1 MIRIIIRNG
10 GISMRQESKTTEFK
24 REYTDDLKY
33 AVVAFANTDGGKIYI
48 GINDDGS
55 VQGIQN
61 ADGTMLRITNMVRD
75 VVRPDVT
82 MFTECVTEEM
92 DGKTVIVLNVQ
103 RGTARPYYLSGKGV
117 RPEGVY
123 IRQGASTVPASET
136 AILNMIK
143 ETSGDC
149 YEDARSLNQQLTFE
163 KATDYFAKRKL
174 PFGEQQKRT
183 LNIIGADGTYT
194 NLGMLLSDQCVHTIK
209 LAVFDGSKKSVFRD
223 RKELTGSLLTQ
234 LEDAYAYIDQFNRT
248 RAEFNGLDRID
259 RRDYPAEALRE
270 ALLNAITHRDYSFSG
285 STLISIFDDRIEFV
299 TIGGLVRGL
308 TFDDIMLG
316 VSALRNPNLAN
327 VFYRLKLIEAYGT
340 GILKINESYADCAVK
355 PQFEVTDNAFKITLP
370 NINYTG
376 ERKDVPATASL
387 KVTNKANRQEI
398 LLRLTENQGYIVRK
412 DVEAELKVS
421 QATAILILR
430 DMVEKG
436 LLIKEGCGK
445 QQKYRIAE

>member
-1 MIRIIIRNG
+1 
-10 GISMRQESKTTEFK
+10 MRLEGKTTEFK
-24 REYTDDLKY
+24 REHTGDLKY

-55 VQGIQN
+55 LQGVRN
-61 ADGTMLRITNMVRD
+61 ADETMLQVTNMIRD

-82 MFTECVTEEM
+82 MFTECAVEEM
-92 DGKTVIVLNVQ
+92 DGLPVVVVTVQ
-103 RGTARPYYLSGKGV
+103 RGTARPYYLAGKGI

-123 IRQGASTVPASET
+123 IRQGASSVPASET

-149 YEDARSLNQQLTFE
+149 YEDARSLNQQLTFH
-163 KATDYFAKRKL
+163 KAEDYFAKRNL
-174 PFGEQQKRT
+174 PFEDQQKRT
-183 LNIIGADGTYT
+183 LNIIGADGTYS

-209 LAVFDGSKKSVFRD
+209 LAVFEGSKKSVFRD

-234 LEDAYAYIDQFNRT
+234 LEDAYAYIEQFNRT
-248 RAEFNGLDRID
+248 RAEFEGLARID
-259 RRDYPAEALRE
+259 KRDYPVEALRE

-308 TFDDIMLG
+308 TYNDIMLG
-316 VSALRNPNLAN
+316 VSALRNQKLAN

-340 GILKINESYADCAVK
+340 GILKINENYAECTVK

-370 NINYTG
+370 NINY
-376 ERKDVPATASL
+376 ATAHREQPTAPA
-387 KVTNKANRQEI
+387 KVGKKADRKEI
-398 LLRLTENQGYIVRK
+398 VLRLAEKQGYIVRK
-412 DVEAELKVS
+412 DIETELKVS
-421 QATAILILR
+421 QSTAILLLR
-430 DMVEKG
+430 DMVDSG
-436 LLIKEGCGK
+436 LLVKLKDGK
-445 QQKYRIAE
+445 QMKYRVTE

>member
-1 MIRIIIRNG
+1 
-10 GISMRQESKTTEFK
+10 MRLENKTTEFM

-55 VQGIQN
+55 AQGVKD
-61 ADGTMLRITNMVRD
+61 ADGTMLRITNMIRD

-82 MFTECVTEEM
+82 MFTECAVEEI
-92 DGKTVIVLNVQ
+92 DGQSVIVVNVQ

-123 IRQGASTVPASET
+123 IRQGTSSVPASET

-149 YEDARSLNQQLTFE
+149 YEDARSINQQLTFE
-163 KATDYFAKRKL
+163 KADAFFASRKVS
-174 PFGEQQKRT
+174 FGEQQKRT
-183 LNIIGADGTYT
+183 RNIIGADGTYT

-209 LAVFDGSKKSVFRD
+209 LAVFDGSKKTVFRD

-234 LEDAYAYIDQFNRT
+234 LENAYSYIDQFNRT
-248 RAEFNGLDRID
+248 RAEFEGLDRID
-259 RRDYPAEALRE
+259 KRDYPAEALRE

-308 TFDDIMLG
+308 SFNDIMLG
-316 VSALRNPNLAN
+316 VSALRNQKLAN
-327 VFYRLKLIEAYGT
+327 VFYRLHLIEAYGT
-340 GILKINESYADCAVK
+340 GILKINESYADCDVK

-370 NINYTG
+370 NINYAS
-376 ERKDVPATASL
+376 ERKELPTAPV
-387 KVTNKANRQEI
+387 KIGRKFDRKEI
-398 LLRLTENQGYIVRK
+398 VLQLTEKLGSITRK
-412 DVEAELKVS
+412 EVEAELS
-421 QATAILILR
+421 ISRASAILLLR
-430 DMVEKG
+430 EMVESG
-436 LLIKEGCGK
+436 LLIKDGAGNRC
-445 QQKYRIAE
+445 KYRIAE

>member
-1 MIRIIIRNG
+1 MIEN
-10 GISMRQESKTTEFK
+10 KTTEFK
-24 REYTDDLKY
+24 REYMDDIKY
-33 AVVAFANTDGGKIYI
+33 AVVAFANTEGGKLYI
-48 GINDDGS
+48 GIDDSGS
-55 VQGIQN
+55 IKGVEDTDDI
-61 ADGTMLRITNMVRD
+61 MLRITNMIRD
-75 VVRPDVT
+75 SIRPDVT
-82 MFTECVTEEM
+82 MFTECAIENME
-92 DGKTVIVLNVQ
+92 GKAVVVLTVQ
-103 RGTARPYYLSGKGV
+103 RGTSRPYYLAGKGI

-123 IRQGASTVPASET
+123 VRQSASSVPALET

-149 YEDARSLNQQLTFE
+149 YEAARSINQQLTFE
-163 KATDYFAKRKL
+163 KTENYFAKRNL
-174 PFGEQQKRT
+174 PLGDQQKRT

-223 RKELTGSLLTQ
+223 RKELCGSLLTQ
-234 LEDAYAYIDQFNRT
+234 LEDAYSYIDQFNRT
-248 RAEFNGLDRID
+248 RAEFEGLDRID
-259 RRDYPAEALRE
+259 KRDYPSEALRE

-316 VSALRNPNLAN
+316 VSALRNQNLAN

-370 NINYTG
+370 NINYGG
-376 ERKDVPATASL
+376 ERKDITAAAPT
-387 KVTNKANRQEI
+387 KVTDKTNRQEI
-398 LLRLTENQGYIVRK
+398 LLHLAEKQGYIVRK
-412 DVEAELKVS
+412 DVEAALKVS

-436 LLIKEGCGK
+436 LLIKEGSGK
-445 QQKYRIAE
+445 QQKYRVGE

>member
-1 MIRIIIRNG
+1 
-10 GISMRQESKTTEFK
+10 MRLENKTTEFK
-24 REYTDDLKY
+24 REYTGDLKY

-48 GINDDGS
+48 GINDEGS
-55 VQGIQN
+55 IQGVQN
-61 ADGTMLRITNMVRD
+61 TDATMLQVTNMIRD

-82 MFTECVTEEM
+82 MFTECAVEEM
-92 DGKTVIVLNVQ
+92 EGKSVVVVTIQ

-123 IRQGASTVPASET
+123 IRQGASSVPASET

-149 YEDARSLNQQLTFE
+149 YEDARSLNQQLTFD
-163 KATDYFAKRKL
+163 KAENYFSKRKL
-174 PFGEQQKRT
+174 PFGDQQKRT
-183 LNIIGADGTYT
+183 LNIIGADGTYS

-223 RKELTGSLLTQ
+223 RKELSGSLLTQ

-248 RAEFNGLDRID
+248 RAEFEGLVRID
-259 RRDYPAEALRE
+259 KRDYPAEALRE

-308 TFDDIMLG
+308 TYNDIMLG
-316 VSALRNPNLAN
+316 VSALRNQKLAN

-340 GILKINESYADCAVK
+340 GILKINESYADCNVK

-370 NINYTG
+370 NINYAG
-376 ERKDVPATASL
+376 ERKEQPTAPV
-387 KVTNKANRQEI
+387 KVKDKTDRKEI
-398 LLRLTENQGYIVRK
+398 VLRLAEKQGYIVRK
-412 DVEAELKVS
+412 DIENELNVS
-421 QATAILILR
+421 QSTAILLLR
-430 DMVEKG
+430 DMVESG
-436 LLIKEGCGK
+436 LLVKERNSK
-445 QQKYRIAE
+445 QIKYRIAE

>member
-1 MIRIIIRNG
+1 MVE
-10 GISMRQESKTTEFK
+10 SMTTELK
-24 REYTDDLKY
+24 REYTDDIKY
-33 AVVAFANTDGGKIYI
+33 AVVAFANTDGGKIYV

-55 VQGIQN
+55 VYGVGSTD
-61 ADGTMLRITNMVRD
+61 ATVLRITNMIRD
-75 VVRPDVT
+75 SIRPDVT
-82 MFTECVTEEM
+82 MFTECAVETME
-92 DGKTVIVLNVQ
+92 GKPVVVLTVQ
-103 RGTARPYYLSGKGV
+103 RGTARPYYLAGKGI

-123 IRQGASTVPASET
+123 VRQSSSSVPASES

-143 ETSGDC
+143 ETSGDR
-149 YEDARSLNQQLTFE
+149 YEDARSINQQLTFE
-163 KATDYFAKRKL
+163 KAENYFAKRNL
-174 PFGEQQKRT
+174 PFGDQQKRT
-183 LNIIGADGTYT
+183 LNIIGSDGTYT

-209 LAVFDGSKKSVFRD
+209 MAVFDGSRKSVFRD

-234 LEDAYAYIDQFNRT
+234 LEDAYSYIDQFNRT
-248 RAEFNGLDRID
+248 RAEFEGLDRID
-259 RRDYPAEALRE
+259 KRDYPGEALRE

-316 VSALRNPNLAN
+316 VSALRNQNLAN
-327 VFYRLKLIEAYGT
+327 VFYRLNLIEAYGT

-370 NINYTG
+370 NSNYAG
-376 ERKDVPATASL
+376 ERKDVIPPP
-387 KVTNKANRQEI
+387 KVKGKVDRQEI
-398 LLRLTENQGYIVRK
+398 LLRLAEERGYIVRK
-412 DVEAELKVS
+412 DVEGALKVS

-436 LLIKEGCGK
+436 LLIKEGSGK
-445 QQKYRIAE
+445 LQKYRIAE

>member
-1 MIRIIIRNG
+1 MI
-10 GISMRQESKTTEFK
+10 ETKTIEFK
-24 REYTDDLKY
+24 REYMDDIKY
-33 AVVAFANTDGGKIYI
+33 AVVAFANTDGGKIYV
-48 GINDDGS
+48 GVNDDGS
-55 VQGIQN
+55 IHGVEN
-61 ADGTMLRITNMVRD
+61 TDETMLRLTNMIRD
-75 VVRPDVT
+75 SIRPDVT
-82 MFTECVTEEM
+82 MFTECTVEAME
-92 DGKTVIVLNVQ
+92 GKAVVVLTVQ
-103 RGTARPYYLSGKGV
+103 RGTARPYYLAGKGI

-123 IRQGASTVPASET
+123 VRQSASSVPASET

-143 ETSGDC
+143 ETSGDR
-149 YEDARSLNQQLTFE
+149 YEDARSINQQLTFE
-163 KATDYFAKRKL
+163 KAESYFAKRNL
-174 PFGEQQKRT
+174 PLGDQQKRT
-183 LNIIGADGTYT
+183 LNIIGSDGTYT

-223 RKELTGSLLTQ
+223 RKELSGSLLTQ
-234 LEDAYAYIDQFNRT
+234 LEDAYSYIDQFNRT
-248 RAEFNGLDRID
+248 RAEFEGLDRID
-259 RRDYPAEALRE
+259 KRDYPSEALRE

-316 VSALRNPNLAN
+316 ISALRNQNLAN

-340 GILKINESYADCAVK
+340 GILKINESYADCTVK

-370 NINYTG
+370 NINYAG
-376 ERKDVPATASL
+376 ERKDVTSTAPL
-387 KVTNKANRQEI
+387 KVTDKTNRQAI
-398 LLRLTENQGYIVRK
+398 LLRLTEKQGYIVRK

-436 LLIKEGCGK
+436 LLIKEGSGK

>member
-1 MIRIIIRNG
+1 MIEN
-10 GISMRQESKTTEFK
+10 KTTEFK
-24 REYTDDLKY
+24 REYMDDIKY
-33 AVVAFANTDGGKIYI
+33 TVVAFANTEGGKLYI
-48 GINDDGS
+48 GIDDSGS
-55 VQGIQN
+55 IKGVEDTDDI
-61 ADGTMLRITNMVRD
+61 MLRITNMIRD
-75 VVRPDVT
+75 SIRPDVT
-82 MFTECVTEEM
+82 MFTECAIENME
-92 DGKTVIVLNVQ
+92 GKAVAVLTVQ
-103 RGTARPYYLSGKGV
+103 RGTSRPYYLAGKGI

-123 IRQGASTVPASET
+123 VRQSASSVPASET

-149 YEDARSLNQQLTFE
+149 YEAARSINQQLTFE
-163 KATDYFAKRKL
+163 NTENYFARRNL
-174 PFGEQQKRT
+174 PLGDQQKRT
-183 LNIIGADGTYT
+183 LNIIGADDTYT

-223 RKELTGSLLTQ
+223 RKELSGSLLTQ

-248 RAEFNGLDRID
+248 RAEFEGLNRID
-259 RRDYPAEALRE
+259 KRDYPSEALRE

-308 TFDDIMLG
+308 TFNDIMLG
-316 VSALRNPNLAN
+316 VSALRNQNLAN

-370 NINYTG
+370 NINYGG
-376 ERKDVPATASL
+376 ERKDITATAPT
-387 KVTNKANRQEI
+387 KVTDKTNRQEI
-398 LLRLTENQGYIVRK
+398 LLHLAEKQGYIVRK
-412 DVEAELKVS
+412 DVEAALKVS

-436 LLIKEGCGK
+436 LIIKEGSGK
-445 QQKYRIAE
+445 QQKYRVGE

>member
-1 MIRIIIRNG
+1 MIISNG
-10 GISMRQESKTTEFK
+10 GISMRLENKTTEFK
-24 REYTDDLKY
+24 REYTGDLKY

-55 VQGIQN
+55 IQGVQN
-61 ADGTMLRITNMVRD
+61 TDATMLQVTNMIRD

-82 MFTECVTEEM
+82 MFTECAVEEVEGKPVVVVT
-92 DGKTVIVLNVQ
+92 IQ

-123 IRQGASTVPASET
+123 IRQGASSVPASET

-149 YEDARSLNQQLTFE
+149 YEDARSLNQQLTFD
-163 KATDYFAKRKL
+163 KAENYFVKRKL
-174 PFGEQQKRT
+174 PFGDQQKRT
-183 LNIIGADGTYT
+183 LNIIGADGTYS

-223 RKELTGSLLTQ
+223 RKELSGSLLTQ

-248 RAEFNGLDRID
+248 RAEFEGLDRID
-259 RRDYPAEALRE
+259 KRDYPAEALRE

-308 TFDDIMLG
+308 TYNDIMLG
-316 VSALRNPNLAN
+316 VSALRNQKLAN

-340 GILKINESYADCAVK
+340 GILKINESYADCNVK

-370 NINYTG
+370 NINYAG
-376 ERKDVPATASL
+376 ERKEQPTAPL
-387 KVTNKANRQEI
+387 KVKDKADRKEI
-398 LLRLTENQGYIVRK
+398 VLRLAEKQGYIVRK
-412 DVEAELKVS
+412 DIENELNVS
-421 QATAILILR
+421 QSTAILLLR
-430 DMVEKG
+430 DMVESG
-436 LLIKEGCGK
+436 LLVKERNSK
-445 QQKYRIAE
+445 QIKYRVAE

>member
-1 MIRIIIRNG
+1 MIE
-10 GISMRQESKTTEFK
+10 SMTTELK
-24 REYTDDLKY
+24 REYTDDIKY
-33 AVVAFANTDGGKIYI
+33 AVVAFANTDGGKIYV

-55 VQGIQN
+55 VYGVGSTD
-61 ADGTMLRITNMVRD
+61 ATVLRITNMIRD
-75 VVRPDVT
+75 SIRPDVT
-82 MFTECVTEEM
+82 MFTECAVETME
-92 DGKTVIVLNVQ
+92 GKPVVVLTVQ
-103 RGTARPYYLSGKGV
+103 RGTARPYYLAGKGI

-123 IRQGASTVPASET
+123 VRQSSSSVPASES

-143 ETSGDC
+143 ETSGDR
-149 YEDARSLNQQLTFE
+149 YEDARSINQQLTFE
-163 KATDYFAKRKL
+163 KAENYFAKRNL
-174 PFGEQQKRT
+174 PFGDQQKRT
-183 LNIIGADGTYT
+183 LNIIGSDGTYT

-209 LAVFDGSKKSVFRD
+209 MAVFDGSRKSVFRD

-234 LEDAYAYIDQFNRT
+234 LEDAYSYIDQFNRT
-248 RAEFNGLDRID
+248 RAEFEGLDRID
-259 RRDYPAEALRE
+259 KRDYPGEALRE

-316 VSALRNPNLAN
+316 VSALRNQNLAN
-327 VFYRLKLIEAYGT
+327 VFYRLNLIEAYGT

-370 NINYTG
+370 NSNYAG
-376 ERKDVPATASL
+376 ERKDVATPP
-387 KVTNKANRQEI
+387 KVEGKVDRQEI
-398 LLRLTENQGYIVRK
+398 LLRLAEERGYIGRK
-412 DVEAELKVS
+412 DVEGALKVS

-436 LLIKEGCGK
+436 LLIKEGSGK
-445 QQKYRIAE
+445 LQKYRIAE

>member
-1 MIRIIIRNG
+1 MIEN
-10 GISMRQESKTTEFK
+10 KTTEFK
-24 REYTDDLKY
+24 REYVDDIKY

-48 GINDDGS
+48 GVNDDGS
-55 VQGIQN
+55 VHGVENTDAI
-61 ADGTMLRITNMVRD
+61 MLRVTNMIRD
-75 VVRPDVT
+75 SIRPDVT
-82 MFTECVTEEM
+82 MFTECSVESME
-92 DGKTVIVLNVQ
+92 GKAIVVLSIQ
-103 RGTARPYYLSGKGV
+103 RGTARPYYLAGKGI

-123 IRQGASTVPASET
+123 VRQSASSVPASET

-143 ETSGDC
+143 ETSGDR
-149 YEDARSLNQQLTFE
+149 YEDARSINQQLTFE
-163 KATDYFAKRKL
+163 KADVYFAKCNL
-174 PFGEQQKRT
+174 PFGDQQKRT
-183 LNIIGADGTYT
+183 LNVIGSDGTYT

-223 RKELTGSLLTQ
+223 RKELRGSLLAQ
-234 LEDAYAYIDQFNRT
+234 LEDAYSYIDRFNRT
-248 RAEFNGLDRID
+248 RAEFEGLERID
-259 RRDYPAEALRE
+259 KRDYPSEALRE

-340 GILKINESYADCAVK
+340 GILKINESYVDCAVK

-370 NINYTG
+370 NINYTDAQ
-376 ERKDVPATASL
+376 KDVAAAAPLKIADKAT
-387 KVTNKANRQEI
+387 RQEI
-398 LLRLTENQGYIVRK
+398 LLRLVKKQGSIIRK

-436 LLIKEGCGK
+436 LLIKEGSGK